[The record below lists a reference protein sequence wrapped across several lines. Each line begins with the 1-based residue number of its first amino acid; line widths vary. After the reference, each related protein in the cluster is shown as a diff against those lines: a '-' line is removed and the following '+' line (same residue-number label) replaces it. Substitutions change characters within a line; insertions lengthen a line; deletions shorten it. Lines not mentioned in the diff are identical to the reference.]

1 VCEWLQVLEGSA
13 LLVVGRGRS
22 TKIYHYTRARSMHS
36 PFLLRW
42 EELVSLLP
50 FTGGQPSASDAST
63 NPSPL
68 SAASANHPVGAIG
81 CAQSGV
87 LLLASGPQIAVYPAH
102 APGGASLL
110 GAALAESCALPAYH
124 PHILFEL
131 MSTSRFRPAIRILR
145 HLLRA
150 LRSLPATS
158 SSSGARGPL
167 FVPDLPLADLLPLV
181 LASAGYAPTHH
192 TAPALGEL
200 RAVLTSAT
208 CS

>member
-181 LASAGYAPTHH
+181 LASAGYAPTHPYRPKICADVSKCC
-192 TAPALGEL
+192 TFLL
-200 RAVLTSAT
+200 
-208 CS
+208 